1 MPNLSNLTNLSF
13 NFTYWQQH
21 LVEFFIMGYVRA
33 LGFFFWP
40 MVFTGIIAYVYIKN
54 QSAVAAAVA
63 ILITFASFVTSGIF
77 LQIPALVLLLQGVVC
92 LAVAG
97 LVTYFFTHRRQ

>member
-1 MPNLSNLTNLSF
+1 MPNLSNLTGLSF

-21 LVEFFIMGYVRA
+21 LADFFLLGYIRA

-40 MVFTGIIAYVYIKN
+40 LLLTGVIAYVYIKN

-63 ILITFASFVTSGIF
+63 IIIIFSSFVGSGVF
-77 LQIPALVLLLQGVVC
+77 LQIPALVLLMQGIVC